1 MKLNKDFMELIRPQQ
16 RNDLVRVGRNHDGG
30 YVISYE
36 GLKLSPVLVSIG
48 YGDDSSFESQYLSTN
63 PQNTAVLFDDK
74 ASFMNY
80 GTSLVIEFVKRLM
93 GDEDSHP
100 RKSFII
106 FKSYIQMIRVKRL
119 HYKRRTLV
127 VERRKRN
134 QIDLV
139 SLSRNIKFESA
150 MLKVDIEGA
159 EYACLQNISVMKSL
173 NQVII
178 EFHEIDRNLEKFKKI
193 VKDLQSQ
200 FSIINLHVNNFG
212 YITEGIPSTIELTF
226 LNKKLIREGNLPVE
240 RIPSDIDQRNSLRFP
255 EVTFHYSDPEM

>member
-1 MKLNKDFMELIRPQQ
+1 MELIRPQQ

-30 YVISYE
+30 YVVSYE
-36 GLKLSPVLVSIG
+36 GLKLSPALVSVG

-63 PQNTAVLFDDK
+63 SQYTAFLFDDK

-80 GTSLVIEFVKRLM
+80 STRLIVEFVKRLM
-93 GDEDSHP
+93 GNEDSHP
-100 RKSFII
+100 RKSLYNLS
-106 FKSYIQMIRVKRL
+106 SYISMIRVKRL

-127 VERRKRN
+127 VERRQRN

-139 SLSRNIKFESA
+139 SLSKNIKFESA

-193 VKDLQSQ
+193 VNDLQSQ
-200 FSIINLHVNNFG
+200 FAIINSHVNNFG
-212 YITEGIPSTIELTF
+212 YIKEGIPSTIEMTF
-226 LNKKLIREGNLPVE
+226 LNKKLIREDSLPVE
-240 RIPSDIDQRNSLRFP
+240 RIPSEIDQQNSLRFP
-255 EVTFHYSDPEM
+255 EVTFHYSDPKI